1 MARLRRIE
9 YSEEEKEFLKSNCSM
24 SRQELTDAFNERFG
38 RNLSKRN
45 ISAMCK
51 RNKWLTSRTGKFE
64 KGNMP
69 WNTGLKGK
77 GVIKPNS
84 GNFQKGHRPR
94 NSVPVGTR
102 VIAKGWVKVKVAEPN
117 IWRNESRIVWE
128 KHHGTPVPK
137 DKLLIHLDG
146 DFTNNRIENLILISR
161 KELGKLNKR
170 RFKEALQ
177 EVRPS
182 MIALAKL
189 ETAVQERSR
198 DES

>member
-9 YSEEEKEFLKSNCSM
+9 YNEEEKEFLKSNCSM
-24 SRQELTDAFNERFG
+24 SRQELTDAFNGRFG
-38 RNLSKRN
+38 RNLSKGN

-51 RNKWLTSRTGKFE
+51 RNKWLTGRTGMFE
-64 KGNMP
+64 KGGMP

-77 GVIKPNS
+77 MVTKPNS
-84 GNFQKGHRPR
+84 GNFQKGHRPK

-102 VIAKGWVKVKVAEPN
+102 VITKGWVKVKVAEPN

-137 DKLLIHLDG
+137 GKLLIHLDG
-146 DFTNNRIENLILISR
+146 DFTNNSIDNLALISR
-161 KELGKLNKR
+161 KELAKLNKR
-170 RFKEALQ
+170 RFKEALA
-177 EVRPS
+177 EVKPS

-189 ETAVQERSR
+189 ETAIQERSK

>member
-1 MARLRRIE
+1 MAKPRRIE
-9 YSEEEKEFLKSNCSM
+9 YSEAEKEFLKSNCRM
-24 SRQELTDAFNERFG
+24 SREELTTAFNERFG
-38 RNLSKRN
+38 RNLSKAN

-51 RNKWLTSRTGKFE
+51 RNKWLTGRTGKFE
-64 KGNMP
+64 KGCIP
-69 WNTGLKGK
+69 WCSGLKGK
-77 GVIKPNS
+77 GVMKANS
-84 GNFQKGHRPR
+84 GTFQKGNRPA

-102 VIAKGWVKVKVAEPN
+102 VITKGWVKVKVAEPN

-146 DFTNNRIENLILISR
+146 DLTNNRIENLMLISR

-170 RFKEALQ
+170 RFKEAPQ

-189 ETAVQERSR
+189 ETAVQERSG